1 MLAVSDGCA
10 TGRRLYHGRVEDC
23 CDDHNVEDYREHEDV
38 ISTVCLSDDRDSSF
52 DGAHCDDV
60 TA

>member
-1 MLAVSDGCA
+1 LYH
-10 TGRRLYHGRVEDC
+10 GRRLYHCRVEDC